1 MKKLLKSEV
10 CEFHKQYTRSTVVH
24 WRKVKNHN
32 KKEKEKK
39 TVKMQ
44 MWKVQNELP
53 KWTLNFKIPHN

>member
-32 KKEKEKK
+32 NKKKREKK
-39 TVKMQ
+39 RENADVRSAERTS
-44 MWKVQNELP
+44 